1 MQARLFIVLFILGI
15 VFGQFNCTPRAAKT
29 KTAVTYSEDLS
40 TYRPPDNS
48 VKEEGVQEGINGQS
62 DSDQYIPAEHDITQ
76 QLDIVLNER
85 RENSTDKPII
95 IYTVQV
101 YTGRSREEAN
111 EIRMKIFDV
120 MPDADPQLVYKKLR
134 FKVQVGRYYDRVSA
148 YKTFRTLKDYFPGA
162 MLVPENVSVDDLL
175 EDRNDE

>member
-1 MQARLFIVLFILGI
+1 MQIRLLILIILGVVI
-15 VFGQFNCTPRAAKT
+15 GQFSCTRRAVRS
-29 KTAVTYSEDLS
+29 KTAVTYNEDLS
-40 TYRPPDNS
+40 AYRPPDN
-48 VKEEGVQEGINGQS
+48 KDREEDLPDDISDQS
-62 DSDQYIPAEHDITQ
+62 DIDQYVLPEHDISR

-85 RENSTDKPII
+85 MENSPDKPIM

-120 MPDADPQLVYKKLR
+120 MPAADPQLVYKKLR

-148 YKTFRTLKDYFPGA
+148 YKTFKTLKDYFPGA
-162 MLVPENVSVDDLL
+162 MLVPENVNADDLI
-175 EDRNDE
+175 EEKKDE